1 MVPGL
6 YCRSQKVLKGSFHLG
21 LGDWPCPAL
30 PSSLSLLSRQ
40 KATPR
45 PRISLTAGI
54 THLNT
59 QYKKWFFWA
68 FMEKKYRMKR
78 LPPVSGDS
86 SEASALQKWFFLKK
100 YLNFFYFWKIKCLPH
115 PDSALVNVVRVPR
128 MIPVKT
134 SSKKICW
141 DLEHFL
147 HLHASE
153 QYRTDEQDAH
163 G

>member
-1 MVPGL
+1 
-6 YCRSQKVLKGSFHLG
+6 
-21 LGDWPCPAL
+21 
-30 PSSLSLLSRQ
+30 
-40 KATPR
+40 
-45 PRISLTAGI
+45 
-54 THLNT
+54 
-59 QYKKWFFWA
+59 
-68 FMEKKYRMKR
+68 MKR

-86 SEASALQKWFFLKK
+86 SEASALQKGFFLKK
-100 YLNFFYFWKIKCLPH
+100 KLSQFFLFLRKIKCLPH

-134 SSKKICW
+134 LSKKICC